1 MDELSYFPY
10 VLYYVHKMTLMESL
24 TCCTRFQSFHF
35 VKLHVSPAI
44 HQTATD
50 IILDVHLRAQPCIH
64 VSCSYHVRMKRVINN
79 FITEP

>member
-10 VLYYVHKMTLMESL
+10 VLYYVHRMTLMESL
-24 TCCTRFQSFHF
+24 TCCTRFQSFHL

-50 IILDVHLRAQPCIH
+50 ITFGCIYVHNLAFM
-64 VSCSYHVRMKRVINN
+64 YHAVTM
-79 FITEP
+79 